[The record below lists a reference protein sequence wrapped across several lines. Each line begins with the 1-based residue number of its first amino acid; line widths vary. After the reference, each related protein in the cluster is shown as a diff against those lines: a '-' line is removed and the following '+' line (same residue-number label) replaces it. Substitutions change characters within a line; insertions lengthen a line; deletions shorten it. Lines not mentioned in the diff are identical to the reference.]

1 MLLFSPKTTI
11 FWTQR
16 VYSRSWAFPVTRN
29 RCVVRSSFYEPACYI
44 SLETRTICFLS
55 LARICFKRTRLWRKK
70 RICRLKKK
78 AILSELLRRKNAVPL
93 RIGFHGWRT
102 RYDNFGLLTII
113 GYCIHV
119 NLLYLLILTHWVYT
133 NEIRSCKFVFR
144 RSFYRRTNLPNW
156 FRLYLQFYRIK
167 VVPVSN

>member
-113 GYCIHV
+113 GYCVHV
-119 NLLYLLILTHWVYT
+119 NLCVFANFNALSIHERNQVLQICISAKFLQKDKFTELI
-133 NEIRSCKFVFR
+133 SFVFAI
-144 RSFYRRTNLPNW
+144 L
-156 FRLYLQFYRIK
+156 
-167 VVPVSN
+167 